1 MERDIVRCARAH
13 CDQHV
18 IKMILES
25 VQILCTVLN
34 RKGFKTPYRSTH
46 AKHPCVVWA
55 GASYDNFC
63 WLRSL
68 ALALNNEYRF
78 RYQKT
83 SDHKS
88 VAVLK
93 AITGARFPRRGLTP
107 FAQAMPEKYRVPG
120 DAVAAYRAFYRGE
133 KLGFAT
139 WTRRP
144 PPRWLRPARE
154 TKNLRTVLAQA
165 KGGAPTTDSG
175 QLITGKAST
184 GGNPRRAFRLI

>member
-1 MERDIVRCARAH
+1 LDRAIARCARAH

-34 RKGFKTPYRSTH
+34 GKGFKTPYRSTH
-46 AKHPCVVWA
+46 VNHPCVLWA
-55 GASYDNFC
+55 GESHDNFC

-68 ALALNNEYRF
+68 ALALNEEYRH
-78 RYQKT
+78 RYPKST
-83 SDHKS
+83 DHKS
-88 VAVLK
+88 IAVLK
-93 AITGARFPRRGLTP
+93 AIAGARFPRRGLTP

-154 TKNLRTVLAQA
+154 TQIPRSVLTRTLQ
-165 KGGAPTTDSG
+165 
-175 QLITGKAST
+175 
-184 GGNPRRAFRLI
+184 